1 MRLAYTPEQE
11 KFRDEVRDYYRQL
24 LTPEMRAAF
33 AGVEADDGR
42 HYREAIRQ
50 LGKDGWL
57 TVSWPPEYGGR
68 GLSPMESYIFFEETQ
83 LAGVTIPHLTTNS
96 VGPTLMRYGTQE
108 QRERYLPGIAAGEI
122 HFSIGYS
129 EPGAGTDLASLS
141 MPAVR
146 DGDQWVI
153 NGQKMFTS
161 LIHHADYLWLAV
173 RTDPDAPKHEG
184 ISIIIV
190 PTDTPGFSWTPI
202 RTLRDGF
209 TSATYYEDVRVPVEN
224 LVGDEG
230 QGWQLMTSQLNSERV
245 SIAPAGVL
253 QRRLQEVA
261 RWAGGVTASD
271 GRPLIEHEW
280 VQTNL
285 AEVEAKVEVLQ
296 LLNWN
301 VAWAAETGEIK
312 PADASAVKVYG
323 TEMYVDA
330 FRLLMEVVG
339 PDALLTDGTTGALHD
354 SLEVAMRWAVL
365 MTFGGGTNE
374 VQREIIARAGLGLP
388 RPGRPTAAR
397 S

>member
-11 KFRDEVRDYYRQL
+11 KFRDEIRDYYRQL

-33 AGVEADDGR
+33 AGVEQDDGR

-122 HFSIGYS
+122 HFSIGYT
-129 EPGAGTDLASLS
+129 EPGAGTDLASLA

-161 LIHHADYLWLAV
+161 LIHHADFLWLAV
-173 RTDPDAPKHEG
+173 RTDPEAPKHEG

-224 LVGDEG
+224 LVGEEG

-253 QRRLQEVA
+253 HRRLQEVA
-261 RWAGGVTASD
+261 RWAGGVTGSD
-271 GRPLIEHEW
+271 GRPLIEQEW

-296 LLNWN
+296 LLNWH

-312 PADASAVKVYG
+312 AADASAVKVYG
-323 TEMYVDA
+323 TEMYVEA

-388 RPGRPTAAR
+388 RPGR
-397 S
+397 

>member
-11 KFRDEVRDYYRQL
+11 KFRDEIRDYYRQL
-24 LTPEMRAAF
+24 LTPEMREAF
-33 AGVEADDGR
+33 AGVERPDGAP
-42 HYREAIRQ
+42 YREAIRQ

-57 TVSWPPEYGGR
+57 TVSWPLEFGGR

-108 QRERYLPGIAAGEI
+108 QRERYLPGIAAGKI

-129 EPGAGTDLASLS
+129 EPGAGTDLAALK

-146 DGDQWVI
+146 DGDEWVI
-153 NGQKMFTS
+153 NGHKIFTS

-173 RTDPDAPKHEG
+173 RTDPDAPKHKG
-184 ISIIIV
+184 ISILIV
-190 PTDTPGFSWTPI
+190 PTNTPGFSWTPI
-202 RTLRDGF
+202 HTLREGF
-209 TSATYYEDVRVPVEN
+209 TSATYYENVRVPAAN
-224 LVGDEG
+224 IVGEEG
-230 QGWQLMTSQLNSERV
+230 QGWHLMTSQLNAERV

-253 QRRLQEVA
+253 HRRLEEVA
-261 RWAGGVTASD
+261 RWAGSVTASD
-271 GRPLIEHEW
+271 GRRLIEHEW
-280 VQTNL
+280 VQLNL
-285 AEVEAKVEVLQ
+285 AEVEAKVEFLQ
-296 LLNWN
+296 LINWY
-301 VAWAAETGEIK
+301 VAWSAETGEIK

-330 FRLLMEVVG
+330 FRLLMEIVG
-339 PDALLTDGTTGALHD
+339 PDALLADGSVGALHD

-374 VQREIIARAGLGLP
+374 VQREIIARTGLALP
-388 RPGRPTAAR
+388 RPPR
-397 S
+397 